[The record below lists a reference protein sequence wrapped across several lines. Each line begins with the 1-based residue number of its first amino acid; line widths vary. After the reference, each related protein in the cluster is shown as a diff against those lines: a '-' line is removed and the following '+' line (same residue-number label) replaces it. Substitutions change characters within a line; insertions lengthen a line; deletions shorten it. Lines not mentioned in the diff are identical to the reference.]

1 MALDRLMVF
10 TGNSIREL
18 AEDVVSHLNIHLGR
32 AKVGRFSD
40 GEVMVEILENVRG
53 KDVFVLQSICAPTND
68 NLMELLV
75 MVDALK
81 RASAGRV
88 TAAIPYMGYAR
99 QDRRPSSARVPI
111 TAKVVANMMTSAG
124 VDRVLTMD
132 LHSEQIHRLFVFPG
146 VNILSGPILLG
157 VGW

>member
-1 MALDRLMVF
+1 MTFERMRIF
-10 TGNSIREL
+10 TGNGNPKL
-18 AEDVVSHLNIHLGR
+18 AEAVVRHMNISLGR
-32 AKVGRFSD
+32 CIVGRFSD
-40 GEVMVEILENVRG
+40 GEVMVELLENVRG
-53 KDVFVLQSICAPTND
+53 RDAFILQSTCAPTND

-132 LHSEQIHRLFVFPG
+132 LHSEQIQGFFDIP
-146 VNILSGPILLG
+146 
-157 VGW
+157 